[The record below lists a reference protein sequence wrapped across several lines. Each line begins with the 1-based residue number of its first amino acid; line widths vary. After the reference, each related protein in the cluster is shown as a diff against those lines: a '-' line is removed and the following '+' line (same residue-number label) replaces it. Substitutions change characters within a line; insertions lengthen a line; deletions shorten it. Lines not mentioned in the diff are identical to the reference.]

1 MKNTDK
7 DYFERFS
14 FGDSPEMADE
24 LLALVLAGKK
34 TATVSVI
41 LEDEQAPSVGDLSLV
56 LDGLSTPACVIKT
69 VHVETVKFCD
79 LTWDMVKLEGED
91 ENFEQWKSGNIRYWT
106 RDAAKRGYTF
116 TDQTPITFERF
127 ENISNSIREYQ
138 NISEHIRTYP
148 RTPAKNSVKKSPQ
161 FLFDVNSQKL
171 YN

>member
-1 MKNTDK
+1 MSLAEKGNEKANREYEQKIRTEKAANEKIHLQNRRTGMKNTDK

-127 ENISNSIREYQ
+127 EVVE
-138 NISEHIRTYP
+138 
-148 RTPAKNSVKKSPQ
+148 V
-161 FLFDVNSQKL
+161 L
-171 YN
+171 

>member
-1 MKNTDK
+1 MENTNN
-7 DYFERFS
+7 DYFERFA
-14 FGDSPEMADE
+14 FGDSSEMADE
-24 LLALVLAGKK
+24 LLALVLSGKK
-34 TATVSVI
+34 TATVSVV
-41 LEDEQAPSVGDLSLV
+41 LESDQKPNVGDLSLV

-127 ENISNSIREYQ
+127 EV
-138 NISEHIRTYP
+138 
-148 RTPAKNSVKKSPQ
+148 VKV
-161 FLFDVNSQKL
+161 L
-171 YN
+171 